1 MYTKKHFDKI
11 VLIVFSM
18 GLVLAHFWK
27 TTPVMGYE
35 KLLFDDSY
43 VHQINLQVDD
53 VAALWEKE
61 EYVMADIKIDEET
74 IAGVGLR
81 IKGNNSLSLSKEYG
95 LSRYSY
101 KIEFDHYEDGVT
113 YHGLDKLTLDASFQD
128 NSYLKTKL
136 AYDIYQRM
144 GVLSPLCS

>member
-1 MYTKKHFDKI
+1 MYTKKYFDKI
-11 VLIVFSM
+11 VLIVFAI
-18 GLVLAHFWK
+18 GLVLALFWK

-81 IKGNNSLSLSKEYG
+81 IKGNNSLSLSKEY
-95 LSRYSY
+95 
-101 KIEFDHYEDGVT
+101 
-113 YHGLDKLTLDASFQD
+113 
-128 NSYLKTKL
+128 
-136 AYDIYQRM
+136 
-144 GVLSPLCS
+144 